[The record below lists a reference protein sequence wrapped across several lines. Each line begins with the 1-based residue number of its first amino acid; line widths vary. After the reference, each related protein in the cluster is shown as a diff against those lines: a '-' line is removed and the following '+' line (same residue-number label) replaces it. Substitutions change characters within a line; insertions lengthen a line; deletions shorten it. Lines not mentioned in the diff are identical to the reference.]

1 MELRQRLGSSKS
13 SAERI
18 IKDIRHDELL
28 NMTRAAANFYRHD
41 TEIEFQAQFGKIRPV
56 RPPASVHDRDAVQ
69 VLTKFGAEGHD
80 RVCRVPSSQTHA
92 HLGSWLA
99 ERRPSPQTHT
109 HMASRMARMSRS
121 ASKPG
126 LDAQIDLA
134 RDRMALMDRTWA
146 GSDFVRTRGRVPRGK
161 RRRLP
166 IAAESID
173 GEDSDHRG

>member
-1 MELRQRLGSSKS
+1 MAGGKKAIPTNAYPHGEQDGPDVPK
-13 SAERI
+13 RI
-18 IKDIRHDELL
+18 
-28 NMTRAAANFYRHD
+28 
-41 TEIEFQAQFGKIRPV
+41 QAR
-56 RPPASVHDRDAVQ
+56 
-69 VLTKFGAEGHD
+69 
-80 RVCRVPSSQTHA
+80 
-92 HLGSWLA
+92 
-99 ERRPSPQTHT
+99 
-109 HMASRMARMSRS
+109 
-121 ASKPG
+121 